1 MEEQYNKKGG
11 PRTKAGR
18 ETSSR
23 NSLKHGLS
31 VDKLIIPGE
40 DPTEFEALHAGFV
53 EDFAPETTIEA
64 VLVHDLA
71 KYHWLKERA
80 IRQQQLA
87 FFTEQAIDPKHLAL
101 VIRYQTANERAFHA
115 TLKALQALQKQQEAR
130 ERKSVSKTVYVPD
143 FWRYDENGLPI
154 PDPDDEAETQQNDPS
169 PPRNT
174 R

>member
-1 MEEQYNKKGG
+1 MEDQYNKNGG

-18 ETSSR
+18 EKSSR

-31 VDKLIIPGE
+31 VDKLIVPGE
-40 DPTEFEALHAGFV
+40 DPEEFEALHAGFV
-53 EDFAPETTIEA
+53 EDFAPESTIEA

-101 VIRYQTANERAFHA
+101 MIRYQTANERAFHA
-115 TLKALQALQKQQEAR
+115 TLKALQSLQKQKDEQK
-130 ERKSVSKTVYVPD
+130 RKSVSKIINVPA
-143 FWRYDENGLPI
+143 FWRYDKDGLPI
-154 PDPDDEAETQQNDPS
+154 PEPDESTETEQNSSDPPQKTS
-169 PPRNT
+169 
-174 R
+174 